1 VALTWHCPTLRP
13 MLPLLAPSRTVRA
26 IDCGRHKPAVNRPW
40 LARLMLCEARLTQ
53 RGKSKAATLRV
64 ATTGRFAPVIIP
76 THEVGAYQRAY
87 HAGVLRCSCPAG
99 PFAQVS
105 QERDLFL
112 RQVQGTRCS
121 PT

>member
-1 VALTWHCPTLRP
+1 
-13 MLPLLAPSRTVRA
+13 MLS
-26 IDCGRHKPAVNRPW
+26 
-40 LARLMLCEARLTQ
+40 EARLTQ
-53 RGKSKAATLRV
+53 RGKSKAATQPF
-64 ATTGRFAPVIIP
+64 ATTGRFAPVVIP

-87 HAGVLRCSCPAG
+87 DAGVLRCSCPTG
-99 PFAQVS
+99 SFAQVS